1 MKLKKL
7 PITRNKLKVIEQK
20 LEVKADNSK
29 TWFSWIQN
37 KWAQFETWFHTS
49 YLPGLKTR
57 LTIYASVIGS
67 TAATLQ
73 QYITGLP
80 LEKFVSGQTIAISG
94 LVLALLALW
103 FRGMGERVEQRIE
116 DN

>member
-1 MKLKKL
+1 MKLNKVTSTKKK
-7 PITRNKLKVIEQK
+7 IKD
-20 LEVKADNSK
+20 LELALAEKAEKSK
-29 TWFSWIQN
+29 TWLGWVKN
-37 KWAQFETWFHTS
+37 KWGEFETWFHTS

-57 LTIYASVIGS
+57 LTIYAGVIGS